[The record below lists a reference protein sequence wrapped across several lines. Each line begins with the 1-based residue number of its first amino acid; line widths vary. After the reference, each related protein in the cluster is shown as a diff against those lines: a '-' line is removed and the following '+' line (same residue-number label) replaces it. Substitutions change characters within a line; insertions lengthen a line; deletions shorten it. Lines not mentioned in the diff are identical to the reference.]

1 MTVRRLLSSV
11 PILLVSLLA
20 GFGSV
25 SCVKEAEGITEIVF
39 TNVRSGKISLSM
51 GQEFQVKYIV
61 MPEHLQETADIIW
74 ETSDKKVAKVR
85 KGAIEAEGPGEAV
98 ITASSGNAKASIIVT
113 VKAIQVEDLDFPS
126 KAIEVY
132 RDATVEVRFRN
143 VTPSDAS
150 LTTVEWE
157 VKDTGDGDA
166 TVEADDDCIY
176 ITGTKIGV
184 AELYGYID
192 GKEIGHQEIVIK
204 ERIPVTSVS
213 VSLSKPSVP
222 FGESLTFSTTVLP
235 SNASIKDV
243 KVTLSPAS
251 YASISGN
258 TITAGQQ
265 AGTVTVT
272 ATADGV
278 SGTAEF
284 EIVPPPLE
292 LQVTCDFGENNSYC
306 ILCPDGSV
314 GTFPKTG
321 QLYLTANYDVDLSG
335 AEWTSSKPAVASV
348 DKNGLVTAV
357 GHGWTDI
364 SAKVTGEYGEGTCTL
379 RVRSVKGVSLAF
391 KTVRYDWDYH
401 QVETAD
407 MSTPNYQNFHFE
419 IKETSFKDDP
429 DFMSYFLWNKLGISF
444 TAVSSDPA
452 LLVSITTYEQ
462 DIVWLKAS
470 SPLKQPAIIT
480 LKSNFGQSFTVNS
493 KISIG
498 SISIVGYKTGKVY
511 ATVLNG
517 GKVHVPIQLDQ
528 NNSVESYIAFINVGD
543 SYDPVTSMKINDGP
557 YDGGWTAT
565 KDGKQASLPFDG
577 SRLLSTASKEYVVS
591 TTALGGFSFTISSDY
606 VKYQ

>member
-1 MTVRRLLSSV
+1 MIGRKLFPSV
-11 PILLVSLLA
+11 TILLVFFLA
-20 GFGSV
+20 GFGSI
-25 SCVKEAEGITEIVF
+25 SCEKEAEGVTEILF
-39 TNVRSGKISLSM
+39 TNLKSGKISLST
-51 GQEFQVKYIV
+51 GEEFKVKYMV
-61 MPEHLQETADIIW
+61 MPEQLQETAEIDW
-74 ETSDKKVAKVR
+74 ESSDRKVAVVR
-85 KGAIEAEGPGEAV
+85 RGVIEAKGPGEAT
-98 ITASSGNAKASIIVT
+98 ITASSGNAKASVIVT

-132 RDATVEVRFRN
+132 RDATVEVRFKN
-143 VTPSDAS
+143 VTPADAS

-192 GKEIGHQEIVIK
+192 GNEIGHQEILIK

-213 VSLSKPSVP
+213 VSLSKPSVQ
-222 FGESLTFSTTVLP
+222 FGESLTFSTIVLP

-243 KVTLSPAS
+243 KVTCSPAS

-292 LQVTCDFGENNSYC
+292 LGVTGDFGNNNYYRFLS
-306 ILCPDGSV
+306 PDASV
-314 GTFPKTG
+314 GKYPKTA
-321 QLYLTANYDVDLSG
+321 QLSLTANYDVDLSE
-335 AEWTSSKPAVASV
+335 AEWTSSNPAVASV

-364 SAKVTGEYGEGTCTL
+364 SAKVTTVHGEGTGTL
-379 RVRSVKGVSLAF
+379 RVRSVKGGSLAF

-401 QVETAD
+401 KVETAD
-407 MSTPNYQNFHFE
+407 MSTPNYLDFNFE
-419 IKETSFKDDP
+419 IVETSF
-429 DFMSYFLWNKLGISF
+429 MSDSEMHYVFLWDELGISF
-444 TAVSSDPA
+444 RASSSDPA
-452 LLVSITTYEQ
+452 LIVSVSTLEPY
-462 DIVWLKAS
+462 IVWLKAS
-470 SPLKQPAIIT
+470 SPLKQPAKIT
-480 LKSNFGQSFTVNS
+480 LTPNFGQNFTVTS
-493 KISIG
+493 RISIG

-511 ATVLNG
+511 ATILNG
-517 GKVHVPIQLDQ
+517 GKAHVPIPTGT
-528 NNSVESYIAFINVGD
+528 SAESLHAFINVGD

-565 KDGKQASLPFDG
+565 KDGKQASLPFYG
-577 SRLLSTASKEYVVS
+577 SSLNSTASKEYVVS

-606 VKYQ
+606 QK

>member
-1 MTVRRLLSSV
+1 MTGRRFLSFV
-11 PILLVSLLA
+11 TILLVSLLA
-20 GFGSV
+20 GLGFI
-25 SCVKEAEGITEIVF
+25 SCEKAVEGVTEILF
-39 TNVRSGKISLSM
+39 TNVKSGKVNLSM
-51 GQEFQVKYIV
+51 GEEFKLKYMV
-61 MPEHLQETADIIW
+61 MPEQLQETAEIEW
-74 ETSDKKVAKVR
+74 ESSDRNVAVVR
-85 KGAIEAEGPGEAV
+85 RGVIEAKGPGEAT
-98 ITASSGNAKASIIVT
+98 ITASSGNAKASVLVT
-113 VKAIQVEDLDFPS
+113 VKAVQVEDLDFPS
-126 KAIEVY
+126 NTISVY
-132 RDATVEVRFRN
+132 LDATVEVRFRN
-143 VTPSDAS
+143 VTPADAS

-157 VKDTGDGDA
+157 IKDTGDGDA

-192 GKEIGHQEIVIK
+192 GNEIGHQEILIK

-213 VSLSKPSVP
+213 VSLSKPSVQ

-243 KVTLSPAS
+243 KVTCSPAS

-292 LQVTCDFGENNSYC
+292 LGVTGDFGNNNYYRFLS
-306 ILCPDGSV
+306 PDASV
-314 GTFPKTG
+314 GKYPKTA
-321 QLYLTANYDVDLSG
+321 QLSLTANYDVDLSE
-335 AEWTSSKPAVASV
+335 AEWISSNPAVASV

-364 SAKVTGEYGEGTCTL
+364 SAKVTTVHGEGTGTL
-379 RVRSVKGVSLAF
+379 RVRSVKGGSLAF

-401 QVETAD
+401 KVETAD
-407 MSTPNYQNFHFE
+407 MSTPNYLDFNFE
-419 IKETSFKDDP
+419 IVETSF
-429 DFMSYFLWNKLGISF
+429 MSDSEMHYVFLWDELGISF
-444 TAVSSDPA
+444 RASSSDPA
-452 LLVSITTYEQ
+452 LIVSVSTLEPY
-462 DIVWLKAS
+462 IVWLKAS
-470 SPLKQPAIIT
+470 SPLKQPAKIT
-480 LKSNFGQSFTVNS
+480 LTPNFGQSFTVTS
-493 KISIG
+493 RISIG

-511 ATVLNG
+511 ATILNG
-517 GKVHVPIQLDQ
+517 GKAHVPIPTGT
-528 NNSVESYIAFINVGD
+528 SAESLHAFINVGD

-565 KDGKQASLPFDG
+565 KDGKQASLPFYG
-577 SRLLSTASKEYVVS
+577 SSLNSTASKEYVVS

-606 VKYQ
+606 QK

>member
-1 MTVRRLLSSV
+1 MIGRKLFPSV
-11 PILLVSLLA
+11 TILLVFFLA
-20 GFGSV
+20 GFGSI
-25 SCVKEAEGITEIVF
+25 SCEKEAEGVTEILF
-39 TNVRSGKISLSM
+39 TNLKSGKVSLSM
-51 GQEFQVKYIV
+51 GEEFKLKYMV
-61 MPEHLQETADIIW
+61 MPEQLQETAEIDW
-74 ETSDKKVAKVR
+74 ESSDRKVAVVR
-85 KGAIEAEGPGEAV
+85 RGVIEAKGPGEAT
-98 ITASSGNAKASIIVT
+98 ITASSGNAKASVIVT

-132 RDATVEVRFRN
+132 RDATVEVRFKN
-143 VTPSDAS
+143 VTPADAS

-192 GKEIGHQEIVIK
+192 GNEIGHQEILIK

-213 VSLSKPSVP
+213 VSLSKPSVQ

-243 KVTLSPAS
+243 KVTCSPAS

-292 LQVTCDFGENNSYC
+292 LGVTGDFGYNNPCRFLS
-306 ILCPDGSV
+306 PDGSV
-314 GTFPKTG
+314 GTYPKTA
-321 QLYLTANYDVDLSG
+321 QLSLTANYDVDLSE
-335 AEWTSSKPAVASV
+335 AEWTSSNPAVATV

-364 SAKVTGEYGEGTCTL
+364 SAKVTTVHGEGTGTL
-379 RVRSVKGVSLAF
+379 RVRSVKGGSLAF

-401 QVETAD
+401 KVETAD
-407 MSTPNYQNFHFE
+407 MSTPNYLDFNFE
-419 IKETSFKDDP
+419 IVETSF
-429 DFMSYFLWNKLGISF
+429 MSDSEMHYVFLWDELGISF
-444 TAVSSDPA
+444 RASSSDPA
-452 LLVSITTYEQ
+452 LIVSVSTLEPY
-462 DIVWLKAS
+462 IVWLKAS
-470 SPLKQPAIIT
+470 SPLKQPAKIT
-480 LKSNFGQSFTVNS
+480 LTPNFGQSFTVTS
-493 KISIG
+493 RISIG

-511 ATVLNG
+511 ATILNG
-517 GKVHVPIQLDQ
+517 GKAHVPIPTGT
-528 NNSVESYIAFINVGD
+528 SAESLHAFINVGD

-565 KDGKQASLPFDG
+565 KDGKQASLPFYG
-577 SRLLSTASKEYVVS
+577 SSLNSTASKEYVVS

-606 VKYQ
+606 QK